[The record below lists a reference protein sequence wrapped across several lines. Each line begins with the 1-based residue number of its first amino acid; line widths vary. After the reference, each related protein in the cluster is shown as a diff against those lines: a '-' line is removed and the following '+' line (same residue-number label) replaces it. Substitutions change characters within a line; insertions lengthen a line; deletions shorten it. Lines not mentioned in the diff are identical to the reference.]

1 MTRLLSSRFMRRI
14 LVLVFLLGTLAVPAF
29 AQTSDG
35 VIDVV
40 EVQGPVDQFL
50 VRFVTDSIESA
61 AARDS
66 EFVILKIDSPG
77 SLTPEVEELIA
88 LVQNPPLPVVAWI
101 GDAPAT
107 AQGASLRLAEA
118 AQITIAAPGVEI
130 GRRFRTIIGE
140 PAASS
145 DDDVLVTV
153 SEPIPGAIDDIQ
165 AALGPLIV
173 SLDGKTVELADRTV
187 TLHTAEQVTED
198 DGQLRSQVTKQV
210 RFDEL
215 GVWARTMRL
224 AITPEAAF
232 FFLVVGLAFAA
243 FEFYA
248 IGPGLAAATAVVPI
262 LLAGYGLSAMPFG
275 WGLPVTLFAMWLLT
289 VDYQRGGFSVLS
301 YIGTVLLGVGGLF
314 IAGTYPDMPP
324 SVGAVVVTTLGVAL
338 FYMFA
343 MSTVARSRFTTQTMG
358 RDHLI
363 GAIGVALTDVTGE
376 GLVQI
381 EGARWRATSHR
392 ESGISQGSPVVVA
405 SVQGLFLE
413 VEPPDREKQT

>member
-1 MTRLLSSRFMRRI
+1 MRRI
-14 LVLVFLLGTLAVPAF
+14 LLLVFLIGTLAVPAI

-40 EVQGPVDQFL
+40 DVQGPVDQFL

-61 AARDS
+61 SARDS

-77 SLTPEVEELIA
+77 SLTAEVEELIA

-101 GDAPAT
+101 GEAPAT

-118 AQITIAAPGVEI
+118 AQITIAAPGVDI

-140 PAASS
+140 PAAPS

-153 SEPIPGAIDDIQ
+153 TEPIPGAIDDIQ

-173 SLDGKTVELADRTV
+173 SLDGKTVGLADRTV
-187 TLHTAEQVTED
+187 TLHTAEEVTGD
-198 DGQLRSQVTKQV
+198 DGQVRSQVTKQV
-210 RFDEL
+210 RFNEL

-224 AITPEAAF
+224 AITPQAAF
-232 FFLVVGLAFAA
+232 FFLVVGLALAA

-301 YIGTVLLGVGGLF
+301 YVGTVLLAVGGLF

-324 SVGAVVVTTLGVAL
+324 GVGAVVVTTLGVAL

-343 MSTVARSRFTTQTMG
+343 MSTVARARFTTQTMG

-363 GAIGVALTDVTGE
+363 GVVGVALTDVTGE
-376 GLVQI
+376 GLVEI

-392 ESGISQGSPVVVA
+392 EAGISQGSPVVVA

-413 VEPPDREKQT
+413 VEPPDREKEP

>member
-1 MTRLLSSRFMRRI
+1 MPPILL
-14 LVLVFLLGTLAVPAF
+14 LVFFLGMLAVPAF

-35 VIDVV
+35 VIEVV

-61 AARDS
+61 AGRDS

-77 SLTPEVEELIA
+77 SLTVEVEELIA

-118 AQITIAAPGVEI
+118 AQITIAAPGVDV

-145 DDDVLVTV
+145 DDDALVTV
-153 SEPIPGAIDDIQ
+153 TEPIPGAIDDIQ

-173 SLDGKTVELADRTV
+173 SLDGQTVELADRTV
-187 TLHTAEQVTED
+187 TLHTSEQVTGD
-198 DGQLRSQVTKQV
+198 DGQVRSQVTKQV
-210 RFDEL
+210 RFNEL

-224 AITPEAAF
+224 AITPQAAF

-301 YIGTVLLGVGGLF
+301 YIGTVLLAVGGLF

-324 SVGAVVVTTLGVAL
+324 SVGAVLVTTVGVGL

-363 GAIGVALTDVTGE
+363 GAVGVALTDMTGE
-376 GLVQI
+376 GLVEI
-381 EGARWRATSHR
+381 AGARWRATSHR
-392 ESGISQGSPVVVA
+392 EAGISQGSPVVVA
-405 SVQGLFLE
+405 SVQGMFLE
-413 VEPPDREKQT
+413 VELPDREKQT

>member
-50 VRFVTDSIESA
+50 VRFVTDSIERA
-61 AARDS
+61 AAGDS

-77 SLTPEVEELIA
+77 SLTAEVEELIA

-140 PAASS
+140 SAAAS
-145 DDDVLVTV
+145 DGDVLVTV
-153 SEPIPGAIDDIQ
+153 TEPIPGAIDDIQ

-173 SLDGKTVELADRTV
+173 SLDGKTIELADRTV
-187 TLHTAEQVTED
+187 TLHTAEQVAED
-198 DGQLRSQVTKQV
+198 DGQVRSQVTKQV
-210 RFDEL
+210 RFNEL

-262 LLAGYGLSAMPFG
+262 LLAGYGLSAMRFG

-301 YIGTVLLGVGGLF
+301 YIGTVLLALGGLF

-363 GAIGVALTDVTGE
+363 GAVGVALTDVTGE
-376 GLVQI
+376 GLVEI

-392 ESGISQGSPVVVA
+392 EAGISQGSPVVVA

-413 VEPPDREKQT
+413 VESPDREKQP